1 MGPEQREQRRG
12 IDWSSSGKWKRRSSS
27 SSKENTVDHIDEE
40 RSTDVLENSKKRGRG
55 QPTSPQKAHNNAAE
69 EDLAGRLTSTRRS
82 FLSGS
87 AKLLGGGAL
96 GLGLVAAPAF
106 AKEDDHG
113 NDHGNED
120 KGQGGNGTNG
130 GRGGVTDVEILNYAL
145 TLERLEYEF
154 YRQNLRRFNEREIE
168 GAAIFEGFGRKVRSQ
183 IYENLVRIR
192 NHEKTHVETLI
203 AVIKKLGGDPVP
215 ACEYDFGVNG
225 VADFVATAQVLED
238 TGVMAYDGAIA
249 YIDKPG
255 LQTAGATI
263 ATVEARHAA
272 YLRLLNGEVPF
283 PEPFDDPKAPRQ
295 VCELVHKTFITECPF
310 DLEGFCKTLPNK
322 VITL

>member
-1 MGPEQREQRRG
+1 
-12 IDWSSSGKWKRRSSS
+12 
-27 SSKENTVDHIDEE
+27 
-40 RSTDVLENSKKRGRG
+40 VLENQVDRG
-55 QPTSPQKAHNNAAE
+55 QPSAEKAYDHEEESAA
-69 EDLAGRLTSTRRS
+69 RLTSRRS

-96 GLGLVAAPAF
+96 ALGLVAAPAF
-106 AKEDDHG
+106 AKDDK
-113 NDHGNED
+113 ED
-120 KGQGGNGTNG
+120 KDKAQGGKGTN
-130 GRGGVTDVEILNYAL
+130 GGVTDVKILNYAL

-154 YRQNLRRFNEREIE
+154 YRLHLQRFSERQIE
-168 GAAIFEGFGRKVRSQ
+168 SASIFNGFGSKVRSQ

-203 AVIKKLGGDPVP
+203 SVIKSLGGKPVP
-215 ACEYDFGVNG
+215 ECEYDFGVDS
-225 VADFVATAQVLED
+225 VADFVRTAQVLED

-249 YIDKPG
+249 YIDRPG

-283 PEPFDDPKAPRQ
+283 PEPFDDPKAPQ
-295 VCELVHKTFITECPF
+295 EVCEMVDPFITKSPF
-310 DLEGFCKTLPNK
+310 NLKAFCESLPSK

>member
-1 MGPEQREQRRG
+1 MLEGNSHLDSTAREREG
-12 IDWSSSGKWKRRSSS
+12 VS
-27 SSKENTVDHIDEE
+27 
-40 RSTDVLENSKKRGRG
+40 
-55 QPTSPQKAHNNAAE
+55 AE
-69 EDLAGRLTSTRRS
+69 AQQQRLTSRRS
-82 FLSGS
+82 FLGSS
-87 AKLLGGGAL
+87 AKVLGGGAL
-96 GLGLVAAPAF
+96 ALGLVAAPAF

-120 KGQGGNGTNG
+120 KGQGGNSTNG
-130 GRGGVTDVEILNYAL
+130 GGGVTDVEILNYAL

-154 YRQNLRRFNEREIE
+154 YRQNLRRFSEGEIE

-192 NHEKTHVETLI
+192 NHEKTHVETLS

-215 ACEYDFGVNG
+215 ACEYDFDVNG

-283 PEPFDDPKAPRQ
+283 PKPFDEPKAPQ
-295 VCELVHKTFITECPF
+295 AVCELVHKTFITECPF